1 MESFIIL
8 DIYARQSLF
17 DEPKDGS
24 SKEVA

>member
-1 MESFIIL
+1 MESFIIF

-17 DEPKDGS
+17 EEPKDGS